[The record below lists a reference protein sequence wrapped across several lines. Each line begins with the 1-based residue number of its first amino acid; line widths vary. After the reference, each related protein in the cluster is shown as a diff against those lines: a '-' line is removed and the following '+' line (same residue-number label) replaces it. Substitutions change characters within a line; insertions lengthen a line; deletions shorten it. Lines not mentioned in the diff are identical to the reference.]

1 MSCSSYIGQSSSTCR
16 ESQICWFNG
25 DSGGERAGG
34 IVVSSVC
41 STSPIYR
48 EFTGRVASSTGGREQ
63 WESLSQHKPPFVL
76 TCPVDDTLLMVLSWE
91 EIVFFQ
97 KKCSKTVSLFVSLS
111 LFLSDHVKTNC
122 VFISEKGFPLV
133 LDPPPQGE
141 SNTSKNMN
149 SNHSCRECKQLSV
162 HSRVHR

>member
-111 LFLSDHVKTNC
+111 LSLGPRQNELCFYFGERLSSCSGPT
-122 VFISEKGFPLV
+122 
-133 LDPPPQGE
+133 PQGE